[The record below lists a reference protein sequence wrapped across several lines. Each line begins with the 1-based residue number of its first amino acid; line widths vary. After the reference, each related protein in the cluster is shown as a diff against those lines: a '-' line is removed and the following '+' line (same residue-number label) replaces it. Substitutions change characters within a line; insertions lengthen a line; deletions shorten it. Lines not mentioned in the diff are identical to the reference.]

1 MKGKY
6 KLDKK
11 NIYTLIVLM
20 RYYNY
25 KHIPS
30 AHSKPVCKMSNRVLK
45 PFIHTKDSKNT
56 EYLRNDKT
64 ITQRQNCPLNSNF
77 FFSFEK

>member
-6 KLDKK
+6 KLDKN

-45 PFIHTKDSKNT
+45 PFIHTK
-56 EYLRNDKT
+56 R
-64 ITQRQNCPLNSNF
+64 F
-77 FFSFEK
+77 

>member
-20 RYYNY
+20 SYYNY

-30 AHSKPVCKMSNRVLK
+30 AHSKPVSKMSNRVLK
-45 PFIHTKDSKNT
+45 RFIHTK
-56 EYLRNDKT
+56 R
-64 ITQRQNCPLNSNF
+64 F
-77 FFSFEK
+77 